1 MTVQRAYRA
10 DAIALSAPLNP
21 HHAGFSFWRRPN
33 RAADAD

>member
-10 DAIALSAPLNP
+10 DAIAPCTPFDP